1 MNRNHHFFSDLL
13 EPYSATDQ
21 NLDHY
26 SAKLSQ
32 AAHSVKISHN
42 QILND
47 PFDLLLV
54 SMNASFWLTVENCK
68 KHPKTNKGIPPNGNG
83 FCMIAT
89 KDRSERSKDLKT
101 FKY

>member
-1 MNRNHHFFSDLL
+1 
-13 EPYSATDQ
+13 
-21 NLDHY
+21 
-26 SAKLSQ
+26 
-32 AAHSVKISHN
+32 
-42 QILND
+42 
-47 PFDLLLV
+47 
-54 SMNASFWLTVENCK
+54 MNASFWLTVENCK